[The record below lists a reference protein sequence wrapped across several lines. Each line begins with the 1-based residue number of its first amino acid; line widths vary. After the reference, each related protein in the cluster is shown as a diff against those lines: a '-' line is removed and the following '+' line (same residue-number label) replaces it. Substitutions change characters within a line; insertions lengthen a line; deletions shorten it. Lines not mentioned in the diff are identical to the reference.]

1 MRYQLLP
8 ATSAD
13 VAYVAALLEDEP
25 RAADWP
31 EKEPGRRLIEA
42 CAFSVQ
48 IWAARR
54 LRDGATSALWGVTPR
69 LDNPEV
75 GYLWMMSVA
84 AFDGESR
91 EFSML
96 CRLVFGEM
104 LDQFPRLEQ
113 HIDAEEDWTLDLLRG
128 LGFHIGE
135 PKRQLGSATTLRH
148 VWVESQSFAPLSNS
162 PGGRTALIH

>member
-1 MRYQLLP
+1 MRHQVLP

-13 VAYVAALLEDEP
+13 VAYVASLLEDEP
-25 RAADWP
+25 GAADWP

-42 CAFSVQ
+42 CAFSAQ

-54 LRDGATSALWGVTPR
+54 LSDGATSALWGVTPR
-69 LDNPEV
+69 LDNPEI
-75 GYLWMMSVA
+75 GYLWMMTLAV
-84 AFDGESR
+84 FEGESR

-113 HIDAEEDWTLDLLRG
+113 HIDAQEDRTLDLLRG

-135 PKRQLGSATTLRH
+135 PQRQLGSATTFRH
-148 VWVESQSFAPLSNS
+148 VWLESRSFDSFSNV
-162 PGGRTALIH
+162 PGGTTTLAH

>member
-1 MRYQLLP
+1 MRYQVHP

-13 VAYVAALLEDEP
+13 VAYVASLLEDEP
-25 RAADWP
+25 AAADWP

-42 CAFSVQ
+42 CAFSTQ

-54 LRDGATSALWGVTPR
+54 RSDGATSALWGVTPR
-69 LDNPEV
+69 LDNPEI
-75 GYLWMMSVA
+75 GHLWMMSVA
-84 AFDGESR
+84 GFEGESR

-96 CRLVFGEM
+96 CRLVFSEM

-113 HIDAEEDWTLDLLRG
+113 HIDAREDRTLELLQG

-135 PKRQLGSATTLRH
+135 PQRQLGSSTAYHH
-148 VWVESQSFAPLSNS
+148 VWIESQSFDHLTSKPSRSTTLV
-162 PGGRTALIH
+162 H

>member
-1 MRYQLLP
+1 MRYQVLP

-25 RAADWP
+25 GAADWP
-31 EKEPGRRLIEA
+31 EKEPSRRLIEA
-42 CAFSVQ
+42 CAFSAQ

-54 LRDGATSALWGVTPR
+54 LSDGTTSALWGVTPR
-69 LDNPEV
+69 LDNPEI
-75 GYLWMMSVA
+75 GYLWMMTLAV
-84 AFDGESR
+84 FEGESR

-113 HIDAEEDWTLDLLRG
+113 HIEAQEDQTLDLLRG

-135 PKRQLGSATTLRH
+135 PQRELGAETAFRH
-148 VWVESQSFAPLSNS
+148 VWLESLSFDRLSNDL
-162 PGGRTALIH
+162 GAATKRLH